1 MCRLLICHHLR
12 ALTAFCGGLKEEAR
26 RGAKGGLV
34 APRDGVLKC
43 AGCETALLRPRA
55 AEGLIRGWVF
65 VVPGV
70 AEVVLA
76 VPFPVVVAVGGFV
89 VVVEVFGPVAFGGL
103 VVVAEEFGPVVFG
116 G

>member
-1 MCRLLICHHLR
+1 MGCKR
-12 ALTAFCGGLKEEAR
+12 TPFCTRSA
-26 RGAKGGLV
+26 AGLV
-34 APRDGVLKC
+34 G
-43 AGCETALLRPRA
+43 G
-55 AEGLIRGWVF
+55 GVF

-76 VPFPVVVAVGGFV
+76 VPFPVVVAVGGLV
-89 VVVEVFGPVAFGGL
+89 VVVEVLGPVAFGGL